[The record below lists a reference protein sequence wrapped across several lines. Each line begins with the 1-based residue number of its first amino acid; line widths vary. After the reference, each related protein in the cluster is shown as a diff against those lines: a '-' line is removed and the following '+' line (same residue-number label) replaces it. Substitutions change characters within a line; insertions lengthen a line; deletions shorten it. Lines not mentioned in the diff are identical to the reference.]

1 MCKKEDF
8 ISCCQYGWHKGFYTH
23 KDMITALSQICYE
36 NLFEEP
42 CNCELPCDSLYLL
55 LCGACNYFAVSLQR
69 KMGYNVYIIE
79 GNNNTSF
86 HAFCQVY
93 KNGRWHYID
102 ARGVTTS
109 FDEFMTVA
117 SEFVSDEY
125 TIRMA
130 TPNDIEDWE
139 EDCDYNKEAYAFAE
153 AVIDK
158 YEQHYTV

>member
-1 MCKKEDF
+1 M
-8 ISCCQYGWHKGFYTH
+8 
-23 KDMITALSQICYE
+23 
-36 NLFEEP
+36 
-42 CNCELPCDSLYLL
+42 
-55 LCGACNYFAVSLQR
+55 R
-69 KMGYNVYIIE
+69 YNVYIIE

-86 HAFCQVY
+86 HAFCQAY

-117 SEFVSDEY
+117 SKFVPDEY

-158 YEQHYTV
+158 YEQYYTV